1 MTRRPKKQNNGTLK
15 PITYF
20 ITRDSDN
27 DVLSSTCD
35 LWTMKPLRVR
45 QGSRVV
51 WVAKSVVAGHLGAH
65 STEVILKQF
74 RTKPDTNRELIIVN
88 TYTRDE

>member
-1 MTRRPKKQNNGTLK
+1 MTRRPKKQNNTALR
-15 PITYF
+15 PITYY
-20 ITRDSDN
+20 ITRDSD
-27 DVLSSTCD
+27 DDTLASTCD

-51 WVAKSVVAGHLGAH
+51 WVAKSIMAGHLGAH
-65 STEVILKQF
+65 AVPVIEKQF
-74 RTKPDTNRELIIVN
+74 RTKPETDREMIIVN

>member
-1 MTRRPKKQNNGTLK
+1 MTRRPKQQNNATLR

-27 DVLSSTCD
+27 EVLSSTCD
-35 LWTMKPLRVR
+35 LWTMKPVRSR
-45 QGSRVV
+45 QGGRVV
-51 WVAKSVVAGHLGAH
+51 WLAKSLIAGHLGTH
-65 STEVILKQF
+65 SIPVIEKQF
-74 RTKPDTNRELIIVN
+74 RTKPDTDREVIVVN